1 MKYLQRRRRWLRAQ
15 RFWARLRAKREQEY
29 LDAASDSES
38 SSSEDSSSEDS
49 SSEGSSGSEGVRA
62 QQRSPRLA
70 LTALPSDCLQRVLL
84 GVALDDHDATA
95 AACRA
100 FRAVIRGPRFLRLR
114 REYGFAERRIIL
126 LGQCYGEGSRGFV
139 EIHVAGKHGAI
150 ASIPGLK
157 IGFSGAPTDGGAR
170 LFVSTDER
178 RDGPPHE
185 IVAYDAS
192 ARRWSRFATLPLNQR
207 LACTEWHG
215 GLLYVAGG
223 IADDYLNSLHAF
235 NEATGLWEDLPPM
248 PRACVYA
255 ASGVIGNQ
263 LFIAGGIGHEEDE
276 DDEYP
281 KLTTLQIYD
290 FTARTWHLG
299 PPLPKAVQSAW
310 GLVVDD
316 KLYVVSSI
324 ENSFQVYDV
333 KSNTWTEQIP
343 PPCAFGRGTHA
354 FAHKGRIVVVER
366 GSGAA
371 FHRGTGSD
379 PNHWSP
385 FDLDMVA
392 QGMTHGVGGSILF
405 G

>member
-29 LDAASDSES
+29 LDAASE
-38 SSSEDSSSEDS
+38 SEDS
-49 SSEGSSGSEGVRA
+49 SSEGSSGSVGDVRA

-223 IADDYLNSLHAF
+223 IADDYLNSLQAF

-333 KSNTWTEQIP
+333 QSNTWTEQIP
-343 PPCAFGRGTHA
+343 PPCDFWSATHA
-354 FAHKGRIVVVER
+354 FVHKGRIVVVET
-366 GSGAA
+366 SGVAY
-371 FHRGTGSD
+371 HRGTGSD

-385 FDLDMVA
+385 FDLDMVTQPLA
-392 QGMTHGVGGSILF
+392 GPGGMTHGVGGSILF

>member
-1 MKYLQRRRRWLRAQ
+1 MAT
-15 RFWARLRAKREQEY
+15 
-29 LDAASDSES
+29 
-38 SSSEDSSSEDS
+38 DSSF
-49 SSEGSSGSEGVRA
+49 
-62 QQRSPRLA
+62 
-70 LTALPSDCLQRVLL
+70 TALPDDVLQRVLL

-100 FRAVIRGPRFLRLR
+100 FCAVIRGPRFLRLR
-114 REYGFAERRIIL
+114 REYGFAERGVIL
-126 LGQCYGEGSRGFV
+126 VGCRQMYGPHGPFLGPI
-139 EIHVAGKHGAI
+139 EIHVAGKHGAV
-150 ASIPGLK
+150 ATLSEGLRVTTMYP
-157 IGFSGAPTDGGAR
+157 ATTGGAR
-170 LFVSTDER
+170 LFVSTTR
-178 RDGPPHE
+178 HIGGPPHE
-185 IVAYDAS
+185 ILAVDAS
-192 ARRWSRFATLPLNQR
+192 ARRWSRFATLPLGQR
-207 LACTEWHG
+207 LHCLEWHN

-223 IADDYLNSLHAF
+223 RGTDGSILDSLSAF
-235 NEATGLWEDLPPM
+235 NEATGLWGELPPM
-248 PRACVYA
+248 LHACRYA

>member
-1 MKYLQRRRRWLRAQ
+1 MAMN
-15 RFWARLRAKREQEY
+15 
-29 LDAASDSES
+29 S
-38 SSSEDSSSEDS
+38 SF
-49 SSEGSSGSEGVRA
+49 
-62 QQRSPRLA
+62 
-70 LTALPSDCLQRVLL
+70 TALPDDVLQRVLV

-100 FRAVIRGPRFLRLR
+100 FRDVIRGPRYPALR
-114 REYGFAERRIIL
+114 RGYGFAERGIIL
-126 LGQCYGEGSRGFV
+126 VRSREIFGPSGAYLGPV
-139 EIHVAGKHGAI
+139 EIHVASKHGAVARI
-150 ASIPGLK
+150 DEDLK
-157 IGFSGAPTDGGAR
+157 LKLRGSTTDGGAR
-170 LFVSTDER
+170 LFVGTTRHLR
-178 RDGPPHE
+178 RPPHE
-185 IVAYDAS
+185 ILAVDAS
-192 ARRWSRFATLPLNQR
+192 ARRWSRFATVPLGQR
-207 LACTEWHG
+207 LHCLEWHG

-223 IADDYLNSLHAF
+223 IADDYLNSLQAF

>member
-15 RFWARLRAKREQEY
+15 RFWARLHAQRAQEY
-29 LDAASDSES
+29 LDAA
-38 SSSEDSSSEDS
+38 SSSEDS

-62 QQRSPRLA
+62 RQRSPRLA

-126 LGQCYGEGSRGFV
+126 LSQCYGWGPRRAFV
-139 EIHVAGKHGAI
+139 EIHVAGKHGAM
-150 ASIPGLK
+150 ASIPNLK

-170 LFVSTDER
+170 LFVGTDER
-178 RDGPPHE
+178 RLGPPHE

-192 ARRWSRFATLPLNQR
+192 ARRWSRFARLPLNQR
-207 LACTEWHG
+207 LHCTEWHD

-223 IADDYLNSLHAF
+223 IADVYLNSLHAF

-248 PRACVYA
+248 PRACAYA

-276 DDEYP
+276 EDEEDEYP

-299 PPLPKAVQSAW
+299 PPLPKAVQSAY
-310 GLVVDD
+310 GLVVDN
-316 KLYVVSSI
+316 KLYVFSSI
-324 ENSFQVYDV
+324 EDSFQVYDV
-333 KSNTWTEQIP
+333 QSNTWTEQIP
-343 PPCAFGRGTHA
+343 PPCDFGRATHA

-366 GSGAA
+366 SGAA
-371 FHRGTGSD
+371 YHRGTGSD

-392 QGMTHGVGGSILF
+392 PGMTHGVGGSILV

>member
-29 LDAASDSES
+29 LDAASESED

-49 SSEGSSGSEGVRA
+49 SFEGSSGSEGDVEA
-62 QQRSPRLA
+62 QQRSPRPA

-84 GVALDDHDATA
+84 GVASTITTRRPPPVGPFARSFVAHGSSGCAGSTA
-95 AACRA
+95 
-100 FRAVIRGPRFLRLR
+100 
-114 REYGFAERRIIL
+114 AERRIIL

-223 IADDYLNSLHAF
+223 IADDYLNSLQAF

-248 PRACVYA
+248 PRACGYA
-255 ASGVIGNQ
+255 ASGVIGQ

>member
-1 MKYLQRRRRWLRAQ
+1 MRLDIFSWLA
-15 RFWARLRAKREQEY
+15 ARGKSNLGPVHTITALIELSQM
-29 LDAASDSES
+29 ATASSF
-38 SSSEDSSSEDS
+38 
-49 SSEGSSGSEGVRA
+49 
-62 QQRSPRLA
+62 
-70 LTALPSDCLQRVLL
+70 TALPDDVLQRVLL
-84 GVALDDHDATA
+84 GVARDDHDATA

-100 FRAVIRGPRFLRLR
+100 FRDIIRGPRFVRLR

-126 LGQCYGEGSRGFV
+126 VGQSALAPDAQD
-139 EIHVAGKHGAI
+139 IHVAGKHGAV
-150 ASIPGLK
+150 ATLSEGLRVTTV
-157 IGFSGAPTDGGAR
+157 SPATTGGAR
-170 LFVSTDER
+170 LFVSTTYHR
-178 RDGPPHE
+178 GQPNE
-185 IVAYDAS
+185 ILVVDAS
-192 ARRWSRFATLPLNQR
+192 ARRRSRFATLPLNQR

>member
-1 MKYLQRRRRWLRAQ
+1 MAT
-15 RFWARLRAKREQEY
+15 
-29 LDAASDSES
+29 DS
-38 SSSEDSSSEDS
+38 
-49 SSEGSSGSEGVRA
+49 
-62 QQRSPRLA
+62 PF
-70 LTALPSDCLQRVLL
+70 TALPDDVLQRVLV

-100 FRAVIRGPRFLRLR
+100 FCDIIRGPQFPALR
-114 REYGFAERRIIL
+114 RRYGFEERGIIIL
-126 LGQCYGEGSRGFV
+126 RQGEAHTPHAVGV
-139 EIHVAGKHGAI
+139 PLEIRIAGKGVVK
-150 ASIPGLK
+150 SINEDL
-157 IGFSGAPTDGGAR
+157 ILNTFCSSTTVAGAR
-170 LFVSTDER
+170 LFVSTMEP
-178 RDGPPHE
+178 GPHL
-185 IVAYDAS
+185 ILAVDAS
-192 ARRWSRFATLPLNQR
+192 TRRWSRFATLPLNQR

-223 IADDYLNSLHAF
+223 IADDYLNSLQAF

-333 KSNTWTEQIP
+333 QSNTWTEQTP
-343 PPCAFGRGTHA
+343 PPCAFGRATHA
-354 FAHKGRIVVVER
+354 FVHKGRIVVVER
-366 GSGAA
+366 GSDSVAY
-371 FHRGTGSD
+371 HRGTGSD

>member
-1 MKYLQRRRRWLRAQ
+1 
-15 RFWARLRAKREQEY
+15 
-29 LDAASDSES
+29 
-38 SSSEDSSSEDS
+38 
-49 SSEGSSGSEGVRA
+49 
-62 QQRSPRLA
+62 
-70 LTALPSDCLQRVLL
+70 
-84 GVALDDHDATA
+84 
-95 AACRA
+95 
-100 FRAVIRGPRFLRLR
+100 
-114 REYGFAERRIIL
+114 
-126 LGQCYGEGSRGFV
+126 
-139 EIHVAGKHGAI
+139 
-150 ASIPGLK
+150 
-157 IGFSGAPTDGGAR
+157 
-170 LFVSTDER
+170 
-178 RDGPPHE
+178 
-185 IVAYDAS
+185 
-192 ARRWSRFATLPLNQR
+192 
-207 LACTEWHG
+207 
-215 GLLYVAGG
+215 
-223 IADDYLNSLHAF
+223 
-235 NEATGLWEDLPPM
+235 M